1 MLETLARDGV
11 RFIVAHVGVIGSA
24 ILSYLED
31 MIVCCIMREGDP
43 ESEQITSSNSS
54 QNPVILGRDAL
65 SVVVTVRKATS
76 G

>member
-11 RFIVAHVGVIGSA
+11 RFIVAHVGVMGSV

-31 MIVCCIMREGDP
+31 MIVCCSMKEGNP
-43 ESEQITSSNSS
+43 ESEQITSSNFS
-54 QNPVILGRDAL
+54 QNPVTLGRDAL
-65 SVVVTVRKATS
+65 SVVVTVRKAAS